1 MHSRA
6 QLHLCSDSKLVKI
19 GVGMSTRLSS
29 LQSALYDPIGTS
41 VIYVQHMS
49 DYFDIG
55 PAIKDIGP
63 W

>member
-1 MHSRA
+1 
-6 QLHLCSDSKLVKI
+6 
-19 GVGMSTRLSS
+19 MSIRLSS
-29 LQSALYDPIGTS
+29 LQSAIYDPIGMS